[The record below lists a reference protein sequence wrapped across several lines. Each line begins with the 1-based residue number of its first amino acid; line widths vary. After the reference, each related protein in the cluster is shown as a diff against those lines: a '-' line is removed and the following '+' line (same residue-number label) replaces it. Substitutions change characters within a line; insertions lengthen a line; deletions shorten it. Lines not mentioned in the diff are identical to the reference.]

1 MPTSFLVQLFVVAH
15 VLTYLLKGHVFVNV
29 SLKTPHANIFTPSGD
44 SSLTSMFVMNFKHIN
59 SNRSMD
65 RLKKILEV
73 YLSG

>member
-29 SLKTPHANIFTPSGD
+29 SLKTPHANMSGD

-59 SNRSMD
+59 SNRRMD

-73 YLSG
+73 YLSR